1 MKPFFISY
9 SAATGAAL
17 IGASRPRGIEYGR
30 EIRCYEDQHPD
41 QKRHHVYESE
51 RESRYRRMPAD
62 GRKRDF
68 GPFRSERSG
77 FRCTHLAHRTF
88 RALSPASFAARAESR
103 PSAFSCAAC
112 FVGARM
118 LCMRQYRKSA
128 FKALLA
134 QGALKV
140 PHTAPAQM
148 STVS

>member
-51 RESRYRRMPAD
+51 KKAAPKMPATAESVIS
-62 GRKRDF
+62 
-68 GPFRSERSG
+68 GPFIQEVGSG
-77 FRCTHLAHRTF
+77 APIWRTDL

-103 PSAFSCAAC
+103 PQLSAVQAC
-112 FVGARM
+112 FGRCSNALHAPVSKERFQSASGAG
-118 LCMRQYRKSA
+118 SA
-128 FKALLA
+128 ESSAHCA
-134 QGALKV
+134 GADVNSQL
-140 PHTAPAQM
+140 
-148 STVS
+148 S